1 MKLSIIIPVYYNEN
15 NLIPL
20 YDDIKNKV
28 ISQIDYDYELVLVND
43 GSDDNSYQVMKELA
57 EKDKNIKTISLSRN
71 FGSHAAI
78 LCGLEKCTG
87 DCAIVKAADM
97 QEPTELILEMVE
109 KWKNGNNVVLAVR
122 EKRHEKFSQ
131 KLFANM
137 YYDMVRTFAL
147 KNMPKG
153 GFDVYLIDRKVI
165 DVLSALDETNS
176 ALTGQILWS
185 GFKTAVVPYVRLA
198 REVGESRWTLKKK
211 IRLVSDTLFSFSTLP
226 ITLVTIIGA
235 ISFLGAIIWG
245 ILELI
250 FKLSGLIDVSGW
262 TTLFIF
268 NLLSFGIIMMTLGI
282 LGGYMWRTF
291 DASRRRPPYI
301 IEETNITKK

>member
-109 KWKNGNNVVLAVR
+109 KWKI
-122 EKRHEKFSQ
+122 
-131 KLFANM
+131 
-137 YYDMVRTFAL
+137 L
-147 KNMPKG
+147 KI
-153 GFDVYLIDRKVI
+153 FII
-165 DVLSALDETNS
+165 C
-176 ALTGQILWS
+176 
-185 GFKTAVVPYVRLA
+185 
-198 REVGESRWTLKKK
+198 
-211 IRLVSDTLFSFSTLP
+211 
-226 ITLVTIIGA
+226 VTII
-235 ISFLGAIIWG
+235 L
-245 ILELI
+245 
-250 FKLSGLIDVSGW
+250 
-262 TTLFIF
+262 
-268 NLLSFGIIMMTLGI
+268 
-282 LGGYMWRTF
+282 
-291 DASRRRPPYI
+291 
-301 IEETNITKK
+301 